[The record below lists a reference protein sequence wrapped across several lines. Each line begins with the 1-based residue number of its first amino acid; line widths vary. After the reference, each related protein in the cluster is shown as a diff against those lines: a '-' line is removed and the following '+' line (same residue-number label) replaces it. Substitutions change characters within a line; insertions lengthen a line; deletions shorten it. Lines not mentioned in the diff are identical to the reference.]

1 MCNPIRLEQ
10 VFMNLITNAR
20 IAVDGGGKENKT
32 IEIRTYQVDNRKEVA
47 AEVKDNGGGIPE
59 DLRDKIFQPFF
70 TTTDPGKG
78 TGLGL
83 SVSGKI
89 VEEHKGRIELDSE
102 EGKGST
108 FRVILPIA
116 G

>member
-1 MCNPIRLEQ
+1 VNTTKTETVLIVDDDRLIREQ
-10 VFMNLITNAR
+10 VSL
-20 IAVDGGGKENKT
+20 
-32 IEIRTYQVDNRKEVA
+32 
-47 AEVKDNGGGIPE
+47 KDNGSGIPE

-70 TTTDPGKG
+70 TTTEPGKG

-89 VEEHKGRIELDSE
+89 VEEHRGRIELESE

>member
-1 MCNPIRLEQ
+1 MDSC
-10 VFMNLITNAR
+10 
-20 IAVDGGGKENKT
+20 GKENKT
-32 IEIRTYQVDNRKEVA
+32 IEIRTYKVGNRKEVA
-47 AEVKDNGGGIPE
+47 EEVKDNGGGIPE

-70 TTTDPGKG
+70 TTRDPGKG

-83 SVSGKI
+83 SVSAKI